1 MRLFTRLLV
10 TVELV
15 NSGWQFPPSQLS
27 RQPRAHSPRKELSRR
42 SRSLHQDLF
51 LSREARDNEEV
62 DEESNRLSQAHPPF
76 SRMLEHSWQPEV
88 GDSICSSQFVP
99 NICACS
105 SGDADR
111 SKPNTLPLL
120 PVEVS
125 CTCPS
130 NLRRLTLHLNEVKC
144 LPNQVNLP
152 LQGQPPTKHQTLLG
166 LQLLLP

>member
-1 MRLFTRLLV
+1 MREHNQLLCVTRLLIKLHKTKSKTSLKKEMRLFTRLLV

-62 DEESNRLSQAHPPF
+62 DEESNRLSQAHPLF

-105 SGDADR
+105 SGDTDR
-111 SKPNTLPLL
+111 SKHQGRPPQKKSVLFRTL
-120 PVEVS
+120 S
-125 CTCPS
+125 
-130 NLRRLTLHLNEVKC
+130 
-144 LPNQVNLP
+144 
-152 LQGQPPTKHQTLLG
+152 
-166 LQLLLP
+166 